1 MTRSVAPAPAEREE
15 ALRRVLESDAFARS
29 EQLKNFLRYVC
40 KLEIEGRTD
49 EIKEYSIG
57 VDALGRSP
65 SYSTTAD
72 SSVRRRAFELRQK
85 LEEVYA
91 DELAECEIRIDLP
104 KGSYVP
110 VFLVRSKPGTEPAA
124 PSKPAAAPA
133 IPVTTPPASGSGWA
147 KIVAAAM
154 AGLTLGAGA
163 VWLTGPT
170 PTPSADPPAILKEA
184 WGPLAGSQGNVLI
197 SIASNF
203 HMVIRPGGFSPDSG
217 LPVFPA
223 PPELYS
229 HYRKANPFPEGAV
242 LSMRPSANVASLG
255 VVSGVAAVCTTLR
268 SLGAHYQVLPERTAP
283 LASFRNRN
291 VVLFGDPL
299 NSFAAAQL
307 MNRAHLTVAHD
318 PVNNRLVIRD
328 RRNPSTDPPAFSRR
342 QGRTGD
348 PAEVYGLL
356 TVLPTDAAPGGN
368 HRTLVVSG
376 VSQVGVQG
384 AVELFA
390 SPERLL
396 ELKRHFQKDGLPG
409 FPRSYQLVVRCT
421 ADDSLPLSCGYA
433 AHYVL
438 EP

>member
-1 MTRSVAPAPAEREE
+1 MTRSVATAPADREE
-15 ALRRVLESDAFARS
+15 ALRRVLESNAFARS

-91 DELAECEIRIDLP
+91 DELADCEIRIDLP
-104 KGSYVP
+104 KGSYIP
-110 VFLVRSKPGTEPAA
+110 VFRLRTEPSAQ
-124 PSKPAAAPA
+124 PAAAPEIA
-133 IPVTTPPASGSGWA
+133 AASAVPATPPPATENGWA
-147 KIVAAAM
+147 RIVAAAL
-154 AGLTLGAGA
+154 AGLILGAGA
-163 VWLTGPT
+163 MWLTGPT
-170 PTPSADPPAILKEA
+170 STHSADPPAILKEA

-197 SIASNF
+197 SIASSF
-203 HMVIRPGGFSPDSG
+203 HMMVRPGGFSTDSG
-217 LPVFPA
+217 LPTFPA
-223 PPELYS
+223 PSEIYP
-229 HYRKANPFPEGAV
+229 HYRKTNPLPEGAV
-242 LSMRPSANVASLG
+242 LSMRPATNVASLG
-255 VVSGVAAVCTTLR
+255 VVGGVALVSTTLR
-268 SLGAHYQVLPERTAP
+268 SLGAHYQVLPERTTP

-318 PVNNRLVIRD
+318 PVKNRLVIRD
-328 RRNPSTDPPAFSRR
+328 RRNRATDPPAFSRR
-342 QGRTGD
+342 EGRPGD
-348 PAEVYGLL
+348 PAEVYGIL
-356 TVLPTDAAPGGN
+356 TVLPTAAASGEN
-368 HRTLVVSG
+368 RRTLLVSG
-376 VSQVGVQG
+376 VSQAGVQG
-384 AVELFA
+384 AVEFFA

-396 ELKRHFQKDGLPG
+396 ELKRHFQRDGLSG
-409 FPRSYQLVVRCT
+409 FPRAYQLVVRCT